1 MAVSEQTPY
10 SEHTGNGITT
20 SFALG
25 FKCKEKAHL
34 IVKLNDENAS
44 VNTWTLSSDTVVFST
59 APTSGT
65 KIFLQR
71 KTPNR
76 RTTNYQS
83 FNNSFNPTAINED
96 LDTVWLRLQEEEV
109 SKFLLN
115 QLINMNYKD
124 LDEKGQN
131 IRIELISKLTDQAN
145 QLNNQIFQ
153 QGVTQKQLQDYYS
166 FLQNQMA
173 NLSSN
178 KNWVASLIA
187 DASGK
192 NQQEINNNTAFF
204 YRTMAEMLAD
214 KKLAD
219 GVVVATKGYHNI
231 SDDGG
236 AVYLISSTAT
246 DYSIPLE
253 NGLHAIFRD
262 TFDIRKFGIR
272 DSKTLDQTA
281 ELQRMIAYAD
291 SRFYEIDFHGF
302 NIRKPNILQMGKGD
316 IPINGLIF
324 NHAHKLKNLKPCND
338 KTAVLQQDS
347 SCIAFMPKS
356 NPETIEVFELD
367 NVVFDPHVANY
378 NITAGYYDGNM
389 HGFIAHPHI
398 ESDDL
403 IAWGTQKTNFGFR
416 FKDIKSISPAI
427 SYNITTAAVFAQFIE
442 TDNISGEFIG
452 CYINNHSV
460 RHNFKNT
467 HGVYRDDLHDST
479 RLLVTS
485 LIHHEPELAGG
496 SIDIQ
501 GFNLDN
507 ISCIKHSDQT
517 NHVSFKVH
525 VLGTITIDEVQA
537 NNVRGRF
544 EFYAASGNNSKVKDL
559 LVSNSQELAP
569 SLMISIDKTL
579 FDNTPVNDLLFV
591 NGTKRYITCELKDS
605 VVNAGIIYDGCTLD
619 ELFLDR
625 ATITSADFG
634 LVRAEAYIKEINI
647 NDIRVSGGRFVFCKF
662 DQIKGNG
669 LTITDTPT
677 VAGEF
682 LQAIA
687 NTAPSAVK
695 ITGVKA
701 LVSTPGYFINKYAGH
716 VLNADIRFSEFLVM
730 PAFNTDTL
738 HYELNSPQNTYN
750 TPFYPP
756 AIAAGASVTKEIAVA
771 GAKVGDPVT
780 AAFTQY
786 NASVS
791 VNAVVSAVDIVLVTF
806 KNNGASSVTV
816 SGSIN
821 LRI

>member
-1 MAVSEQTPY
+1 MATTISTQDIIDAKRDIDDIGRAVNEKVIVSPRYGEDFKSLPMIAADGQESIAGFESTAQSTINGWESAIALITQEGGVPALAVS
-10 SEHTGNGITT
+10 
-20 SFALG
+20 
-25 FKCKEKAHL
+25 
-34 IVKLNDENAS
+34 
-44 VNTWTLSSDTVVFST
+44 
-59 APTSGT
+59 
-65 KIFLQR
+65 
-71 KTPNR
+71 
-76 RTTNYQS
+76 
-83 FNNSFNPTAINED
+83 D
-96 LDTVWLRLQEEEV
+96 L
-109 SKFLLN
+109 
-115 QLINMNYKD
+115 
-124 LDEKGQN
+124 
-131 IRIELISKLTDQAN
+131 
-145 QLNNQIFQ
+145 
-153 QGVTQKQLQDYYS
+153 
-166 FLQNQMA
+166 
-173 NLSSN
+173 
-178 KNWVASLIA
+178 
-187 DASGK
+187 SGK
-192 NQQEINNNTAFF
+192 TQQQINNNTAYF
-204 YRTMAEMLAD
+204 YHTVSEMVAD
-214 KKLAD
+214 ENLVD
-219 GVVVATKGYHNI
+219 GVIVGTKGYHNI

-253 NGLHAIFRD
+253 NGLYAVFRD

-302 NIRKPNILQMGKGD
+302 NIRKPNILQIGKGD
-316 IPINGLIF
+316 IPINGMIF
-324 NHAHKLKNLKPCND
+324 NYAHKLKNLKPCND

-356 NPETIEVFELD
+356 NPETVEVFELD
-367 NVVFDPHVANY
+367 NVIFDPYVANY
-378 NITAGYYDGNM
+378 DISAGYYDGNM

-398 ESDDL
+398 DSEDL

-507 ISCIKHSDQT
+507 ISCIKHSNQT
-517 NHVSFKVH
+517 NYISFKLH
-525 VLGTITIDEVQA
+525 ALGTITIDEVRA
-537 NNVRGRF
+537 NNVRGNF
-544 EFYAASGNNSKVKDL
+544 EFYAEKGNNSKVKDL
-559 LVSNSQELAP
+559 LVSNSEELTP
-569 SLMISIDKTL
+569 SLTININKTT
-579 FDNTPVNDLLFV
+579 FDNTPVNDLLFRSES
-591 NGTKRYITCELKDS
+591 KRYITCVLKDS
-605 VVNAGIIYDGCTLD
+605 LVNAGIIYDGCTLD

-625 ATITSADFG
+625 STITSTNFG
-634 LVRAEAYIKEINI
+634 LVRADAYIKEINI

-682 LQAIA
+682 LQAITSA
-687 NTAPSAVK
+687 TPSAVK

-730 PAFNTDTL
+730 PAFNVDTL

-750 TPFYPP
+750 TPFNPP
-756 AIAAGASVTKEIAVA
+756 AIAAGSSVMKEITVA

-791 VNAVVSAVDIVLVTF
+791 VSAAVIAANTVLVTF
-806 KNNGASSVTV
+806 KNNSTSPVTI

-821 LRI
+821 LRF